1 MDLYLNLLHLL
12 YQYQDLV
19 LNLQKLRLLLLHLH
33 HLDLYQDYL
42 QAMNLDFLLADQ
54 MIRHYQHLIQS
65 WMALLLNHHL
75 ILRLL
80 QLVLVHSLLIH
91 LHRHLML
98 NKLFRHIKL

>member
-54 MIRHYQHLIQS
+54 MIRHYQHLIQLDGP
-65 WMALLLNHHL
+65 ALKPPPDPPAAPACVGA
-75 ILRLL
+75 
-80 QLVLVHSLLIH
+80 QSPDPPPPPPDAE
-91 LHRHLML
+91 
-98 NKLFRHIKL
+98 